1 MPAVLIVE
9 KLGNVKTLQVKTYAE
24 DELYKKA
31 GLKSPEGF
39 KLHTSWKV
47 DIENNKF
54 TICLY
59 GKTTGR
65 ANQENKFE
73 FPPPIDNTLFF
84 GNCILVKK
92 SEDETNVLDLGESE
106 WETIYEKL
114 YGGFEDVGDEDSDDE
129 DSDEDEDVP
138 RTKDGYVKDGFVV
151 DDNDE
156 DDDDEDDEDDYYK
169 DEPVVVKKSKKSAKP
184 AKVIT
189 KTTSVAKKIQAIR
202 SVFEL
207 ESIKSI
213 DADQMPPVEPT
224 ANYLNCTNELTEEE
238 YEE

>member
-1 MPAVLIVE
+1 MPSILIVE

-47 DIENNKF
+47 DIENKKF

-114 YGGFEDVGDEDSDDE
+114 YGGFEDVGNEDSDDE
-129 DSDEDEDVP
+129 DSDDEDDVP

-151 DDNDE
+151 DDDNDE
-156 DDDDEDDEDDYYK
+156 DEDEEDEDEE

-184 AKVIT
+184 AKVVT
-189 KTTSVAKKIQAIR
+189 KTIAKKIQAIR

-213 DADQMPPVEPT
+213 DADPVPPVEPT
-224 ANYLNCTNELTEEE
+224 PANYLNCTNELTEEE